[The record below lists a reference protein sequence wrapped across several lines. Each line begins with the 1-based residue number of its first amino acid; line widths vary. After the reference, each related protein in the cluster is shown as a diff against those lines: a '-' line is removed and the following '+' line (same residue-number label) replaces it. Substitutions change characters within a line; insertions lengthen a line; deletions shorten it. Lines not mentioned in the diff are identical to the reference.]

1 VPTLVVVRHAKAE
14 EPRAGLSDHDRALT
28 LEGRKAATR
37 LGERLAAAGIEPDCA
52 FVSSANRAQQTWARV
67 AGAFSDARFEV
78 VPGLYHGGL
87 GAYQD
92 ALAAAA
98 GAEVAVTVAHE
109 PTASGFAKW
118 LANDASDREALAS
131 IAWGLVTSG
140 AAILELASW
149 DDLRTGGARLVAVL
163 SGKA

>member
-37 LGERLAAAGIEPDCA
+37 LGERLAAAGIVPDLVL
-52 FVSSANRAQQTWARV
+52 VSSANRAQQTWARMSL
-67 AGAFSDARFEV
+67 AFDQPLLET
-78 VPGLYHGGL
+78 VPALYSAGL

-92 ALAAAA
+92 ALARAAD
-98 GAEVAVTVAHE
+98 AEVAMTVAHE

-118 LANDASDREALAS
+118 LANDSSDRDALAS

-149 DDLRTGGARLVAVL
+149 EDVRPGGARLVTVL